1 MREFREKEHILFF
14 NVGGNLGGFW
24 FNHFGSK
31 VVIDFMRQLQFDVIA
46 LGLSDYALND
56 IISDSENHYK
66 NSFDNLT
73 QFISDVSLVSRII
86 SCNVDVDTKYISNFY
101 QNVRKS
107 TKLYGG
113 NRRIGVIGFVKRPND
128 TNISSLKRD
137 RPDYVSAFDLIKIS
151 DPIKCL
157 QEEAENLRKE
167 GIDIIIAI
175 GSGDSD
181 YFKEIA
187 SNVPNVDVVIG
198 GYASSKN
205 MSQLTERTSNSYP
218 DFVANG
224 NPGQVIISTADVLGK
239 SIGKI
244 SITFDKKGIVKSNEG
259 VLIKL
264 DNNIDSG
271 EI

>member
-1 MREFREKEHILFF
+1 VREFREKEHVLFL

-31 VVIDFMRQLQFDVIA
+31 VVIDFMRALQFDVIA

-56 IISDSENHYK
+56 VMTDSRS
-66 NSFDNLT
+66 SFDNLT
-73 QFISDVSLVSRII
+73 QFISNVSLVSRIV

-101 QNVRKS
+101 QIVRKS

-113 NRRIGVIGFVKRPND
+113 NRRIGVIGFVKKPND
-128 TNISSLKRD
+128 TIISSLKRD
-137 RPDYVSAFDLIKIS
+137 FVSVFDLIKIS

-218 DFVANG
+218 DFVVNANSG
-224 NPGQVIISTADVLGK
+224 EVIISTADVLGK
-239 SIGKI
+239 SIGKM
-244 SITFDKKGIVKSNEG
+244 SITFDKKGVVKSNEG

-264 DNNIDSG
+264 DNNVDSG